1 EGVTHSME
9 LPGGRTPIE
18 DSAAK
23 HQEHCSYCSFGDR
36 AALTPA
42 ACAPVLLESSVEQP
56 LGAETAAPL
65 AASNRLTDARA
76 PPVSPLVVTHTP
88 RREHAQIHP
97 ERRAGALAA
106 AAGSRFMRIGVLLG

>member
-1 EGVTHSME
+1 LRAVIRSSQRVAATLALLGLVLHALWPLIAQARPKNVVLVPVCTVEGVTHSME

-65 AASNRLTDARA
+65 
-76 PPVSPLVVTHTP
+76 
-88 RREHAQIHP
+88 
-97 ERRAGALAA
+97 
-106 AAGSRFMRIGVLLG
+106 